1 MIYDLNNSIGFTIAR
16 TQGKIRNVMIRKFR
30 EFDLTPNQ
38 WAVLNHLSL
47 DNGKPTTEI
56 SKITFKDIPN
66 TIRILQKLEK
76 KGLISHYIN
85 SEDKRVS
92 FYYLSDKGADLR
104 EKLYPIGT
112 GVMEQSVKGIEP
124 EKVKELIDLL
134 NKIYDNLE

>member
-38 WAVLNHLSL
+38 WAVLNHLSF
-47 DNGKPTTEI
+47 DEGTPTTEI

-66 TIRILQKLEK
+66 TIRILQKLER
-76 KGLISHYIN
+76 KGLVYHHIN

-92 FYYLSDKGADLR
+92 LFYLSEKGADLR
-104 EKLYPIGT
+104 EKLFPIGMS
-112 GVMEQSVKGIEP
+112 VMEQSVKGIEP
-124 EKVKELIDLL
+124 KKVKELIGLL